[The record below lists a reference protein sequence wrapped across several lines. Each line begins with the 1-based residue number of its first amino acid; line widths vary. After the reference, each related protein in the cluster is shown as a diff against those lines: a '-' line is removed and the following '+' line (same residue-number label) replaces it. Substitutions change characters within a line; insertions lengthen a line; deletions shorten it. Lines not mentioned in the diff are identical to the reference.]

1 MIEKLDGIEEGLEYL
16 SSKYEEQLSNT
27 NNMIADNKN
36 LVRGNKQLSTK
47 IRQLYMRTWKLKK
60 LRETN

>member
-1 MIEKLDGIEEGLEYL
+1 
-16 SSKYEEQLSNT
+16 
-27 NNMIADNKN
+27 MIADNKN